1 MAEKEQTKYVI
12 GPYEEGK
19 KWVGRESEPWEACVT
34 VTKEAIEHFCEAIE
48 DPNPLYW
55 SDKYAAKTKWGERVA
70 PSAMMTVWTM
80 VPMWRPEWME
90 TKPQRMLVSE
100 VPLPGGQII
109 ATQFE
114 MEYFR
119 HARVGDKISMKQRLT
134 GIEPTTSRVFG
145 KAHNVMAE
153 TEYIN
158 QKGEVIGVSRSVL
171 LRYTATK

>member
-1 MAEKEQTKYVI
+1 
-12 GPYEEGK
+12 
-19 KWVGRESEPWEACVT
+19 
-34 VTKEAIEHFCEAIE
+34 
-48 DPNPLYW
+48 
-55 SDKYAAKTKWGERVA
+55 
-70 PSAMMTVWTM
+70 
-80 VPMWRPEWME
+80 ME

-158 QKGEVIGVSRSVL
+158 QEGEVIGVSRSVL
-171 LRYTATK
+171 LRYAGTKG

>member
-1 MAEKEQTKYVI
+1 M
-12 GPYEEGK
+12 
-19 KWVGRESEPWEACVT
+19 
-34 VTKEAIEHFCEAIE
+34 
-48 DPNPLYW
+48 
-55 SDKYAAKTKWGERVA
+55 
-70 PSAMMTVWTM
+70 
-80 VPMWRPEWME
+80 
-90 TKPQRMLVSE
+90 
-100 VPLPGGQII
+100 PGGQII

-114 MEYFR
+114 FEYFR
-119 HARVGDKISMKQRLT
+119 PARLGDKISMKQRLT